1 MTKRSKRPARAT
13 RSRQRQT
20 RGRWALILTACALLL
35 GGLGIGL
42 FIGTQIKLPRVAQGP
57 HAVVTPIHP
66 PAPASERAAP
76 AEHAATP
83 LAPPA
88 APLALLPD
96 YNPEAVEETAPVG
109 PALPP
114 GHKTE
119 PASHSQLAA
128 LNLPKPPPP
137 FEGTPPWI
145 VNAVASLPT
154 LGRPMIAMVI
164 DDMGLDRRRSARAIE
179 LPGPV
184 TLSFLPYAEDLR
196 AQTALAHSRGH
207 ELLVHV
213 PMEPIG
219 SSNNPGPDA
228 LTVGLAGDEIT
239 ARLRRDLGR
248 FDGFVGINNHM
259 GSKFTGYGPGMAAVM
274 VELRARGLLWL
285 DSRTT
290 PGSVGPALAREYD
303 VPHVERDVFL
313 DDNPA
318 LAAVKRQLAELE
330 ATARRHGA
338 AVAIGHP
345 KDNTL
350 DALAAWLPTL
360 SERGFVLVPLTQ
372 IVRGHQ
378 PPTPG

>member
-1 MTKRSKRPARAT
+1 MTKRSKRPARAA
-13 RSRQRQT
+13 RPRRQA
-20 RGRWALILTACALLL
+20 RGRWALIATAGALLL

-42 FIGTQIKLPRVAQGP
+42 FIGTQIKVPRVAQAP
-57 HAVVTPIHP
+57 RAVVTPIHP
-66 PAPASERAAP
+66 AAP
-76 AEHAATP
+76 AAERTAPTEHAAAP

-88 APLALLPD
+88 SPPAPPTLPEH
-96 YNPEAVEETAPVG
+96 NPEAAEEVPAP
-109 PALPP
+109 AAPP
-114 GHKTE
+114 PSRKPE
-119 PASHSQLAA
+119 PRSQLAA

-137 FEGTPPWI
+137 FAGTPPWI
-145 VNAVASLPT
+145 VNAVAAPPT
-154 LGRPMIAMVI
+154 LGHPMIAMVI

-184 TLSFLPYAEDLR
+184 TLSFLPYAEDLH

-219 SSNNPGPDA
+219 SGNNPGPDA
-228 LTVGLAGDEIT
+228 LLVGLDGDEIT
-239 ARLRRDLGR
+239 ARLRRDLAR

-290 PGSVGPALAREYD
+290 AGSVGPALAREYD
-303 VPHVERDVFL
+303 VPHVERDIFL
-313 DDNPA
+313 DNNPA
-318 LAAVKRQLAELE
+318 LGAVQRQLAELE
-330 ATARRHGA
+330 AAARRHGA

-360 SERGFVLVPLTQ
+360 SERGFVLVPLTH